1 MPGRLN
7 CISPLVPG
15 MLCAVGQVTVT
26 SPRHRLL
33 DNLTLAVSPTA
44 THSTA
49 TNRAFAP
56 PMALQQHALLK
67 VQLSERLRLKARKR
81 VICKRAKCTR
91 DIC

>member
-33 DNLTLAVSPTA
+33 DNLTLAASPTA

-49 TNRAFAP
+49 TNRA
-56 PMALQQHALLK
+56 LLLLLK
-67 VQLSERLRLKARKR
+67 VHLSERLRLKARKR
-81 VICKRAKCTR
+81 VLCKRVKCTR